1 MGSRSV
7 MLGRIRR
14 ACAGTDASKLPSQM
28 PDFPHYSDPVA
39 QFRLELEAVGGVFL
53 DGRGSGQLA
62 EGLATVVRASDS
74 TEVYWESEELFRRY
88 GIPFK
93 LRQTGQESANLLLFS
108 RHPDRKVE
116 FPLLLESNPYGKSEV
131 AASSLSIS
139 PARLGIAET
148 GTIVHE
154 VVPGTG
160 RLFSI
165 LPPARLTLLSERD
178 LIMNSRELFADML
191 GEQCGSVLTLI
202 TGPSRTADIEK
213 TLVVGVHGPKKLFVI
228 LTP

>member
-7 MLGRIRR
+7 MLDRIRR
-14 ACAGTDASKLPSQM
+14 ACAGSDAGRLPSQM
-28 PDFPHYSDPVA
+28 PDFPHYSDAVA
-39 QFRLELEAVGGVFL
+39 QFRLEFEAVGGVFL
-53 DGRGSGQLA
+53 DGRGSARLA
-62 EGLATVVRASDS
+62 EGLATVVRASGS
-74 TEVYWESEELFRRY
+74 TEIYWESEELFRKY

-93 LRQTGQESANLLLFS
+93 LRQTGHGSANLLLYS
-108 RHPDRKVE
+108 RHPDQEVE
-116 FPLLLESNPYGKSEV
+116 FPLLLESKPYGKHELAV
-131 AASSLSIS
+131 SSLSIS

-154 VVPGTG
+154 MVPGTG

-165 LPPARLTLLSERD
+165 LPPAWLALLSERD
-178 LIMNSRELFADML
+178 LIMNSSELFDAML
-191 GEQCGSVLTLI
+191 GEQHGSMLTLV

-213 TLVVGVHGPKKLFVI
+213 TLVVGVHGPKKMFVI